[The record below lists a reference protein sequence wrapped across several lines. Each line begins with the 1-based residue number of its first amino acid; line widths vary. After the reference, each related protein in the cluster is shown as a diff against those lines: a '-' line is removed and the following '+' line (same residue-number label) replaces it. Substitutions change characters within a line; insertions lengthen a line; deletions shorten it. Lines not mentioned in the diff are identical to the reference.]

1 VLRVICRHE
10 LAVVSKLSFLRDMP
24 SSAERSGSEA
34 SRQSEVVVD
43 RGFPLEDSLEI
54 SVLPANALGEK
65 LPAHALAQMGDS
77 EEDDAID
84 LASPS
89 QIRRKSDQ

>member
-1 VLRVICRHE
+1 MICRHE

-24 SSAERSGSEA
+24 CSAERSGSEA
-34 SRQSEVVVD
+34 SRQSKVVVD
-43 RGFPLEDSLEI
+43 RGFPVEDSLEI

-77 EEDDAID
+77 EEDDS
-84 LASPS
+84 ASPL

>member
-1 VLRVICRHE
+1 
-10 LAVVSKLSFLRDMP
+10 MP

-54 SVLPANALGEK
+54 SILPANALGEK
-65 LPAHALAQMGDS
+65 LPAHAFAQMGDS

>member
-1 VLRVICRHE
+1 
-10 LAVVSKLSFLRDMP
+10 
-24 SSAERSGSEA
+24 
-34 SRQSEVVVD
+34 
-43 RGFPLEDSLEI
+43 
-54 SVLPANALGEK
+54 LPANTLGEK

-84 LASPS
+84 SASPL

>member
-1 VLRVICRHE
+1 MPHE
-10 LAVVSKLSFLRDMP
+10 LAVVSKLSFIRDMP
-24 SSAERSGSEA
+24 SSDERSGSEA

-43 RGFPLEDSLEI
+43 CGFPLEDSLEI

-65 LPAHALAQMGDS
+65 LPAHARSEMGDS
-77 EEDDAID
+77 EEDDAINS
-84 LASPS
+84 ASPL